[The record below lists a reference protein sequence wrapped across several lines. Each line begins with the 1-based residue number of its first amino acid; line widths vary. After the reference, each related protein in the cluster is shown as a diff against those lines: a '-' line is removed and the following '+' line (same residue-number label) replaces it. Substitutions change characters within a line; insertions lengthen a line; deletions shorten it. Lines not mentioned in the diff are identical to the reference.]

1 MNKRKL
7 TALFAACAMLCGCG
21 NGQAAGTTTAAPS
34 ETTTA
39 AFSEGTGTTVEYIPF
54 TELSYREQAERII

>member
-21 NGQAAGTTTAAPS
+21 NGQTAGTTTAAPS

-39 AFSEGTGTTVEYIPF
+39 AFSKRNGND
-54 TELSYREQAERII
+54 R